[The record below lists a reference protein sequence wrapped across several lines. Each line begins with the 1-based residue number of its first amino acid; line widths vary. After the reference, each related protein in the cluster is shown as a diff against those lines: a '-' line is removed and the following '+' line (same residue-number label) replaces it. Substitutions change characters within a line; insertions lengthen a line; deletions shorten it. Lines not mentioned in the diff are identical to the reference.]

1 MKKVKIISVEENKT
15 PKFVKTNLIKAEREG
30 EEITWESVK
39 GHDSVHVIV
48 DNTTTKEILL
58 VKQVRIPVLV
68 NDARNDGIVF
78 EACAGLVDKDKSL
91 LQIVQEEIVEELG
104 YNAKI
109 ANISFIKTLKSSV
122 GKIGSNSSMYF
133 ATVTEDEKVSDGG
146 GIHGED
152 IEVVRI
158 PYDEVEAWMF
168 EEKSGIDTDAATMF
182 LMMYWVVL
190 NRTRSN
196 IRH

>member
-109 ANISFIKTLKSSV
+109 ANIAFIKTLKSSV